1 MTGNTR
7 CMWNNYKVW
16 FMCSSYLGLF
26 ITLYLFDVVFFFP
39 YDIYR
44 FLLKSLMTDASGIV
58 LDF

>member
-1 MTGNTR
+1 MQGYTCNAPNARGE
-7 CMWNNYKVW
+7 CA
-16 FMCSSYLGLF
+16 F
-26 ITLYLFDVVFFFP
+26 IIIIIFP